1 MTALVPGPVL
11 TSEYESLWRNEAMI
25 RLVYQSRLRS
35 LANTLAAHSD
45 PTVQAL
51 SERIGQTLIAGDA
64 LQKQSPEAAHA
75 V

>member
-1 MTALVPGPVL
+1 MPEVARAEKL
-11 TSEYESLWRNEAMI
+11 ESLWRNEAMI